1 MSGRSTAV
9 LLLLHLTPGSLLQF
23 QHLVVVRVVET
34 LLPRHLKPEVID
46 CSQPVYCTALALVQH
61 DLADSVDGDIRPLSP
76 LKVPVVTVVL
86 DNPFKVTNQTFE
98 QICDII
104 GVLPVKVRAELELL
118 PDHRPANSVRLQS
131 LDSPHALLHGSS
143 AARNSRVKGVA
154 NNFKVFWEVR
164 LGKKRGRGRDCAS
177 HQVWVF
183 LPVPGGKRAGIGSSK
198 GDPGTYKA
206 FLFPHGKSEG
216 SKVSQGLP

>member
-46 CSQPVYCTALALVQH
+46 CSQPVYCT
-61 DLADSVDGDIRPLSP
+61 
-76 LKVPVVTVVL
+76 
-86 DNPFKVTNQTFE
+86 
-98 QICDII
+98 
-104 GVLPVKVRAELELL
+104 
-118 PDHRPANSVRLQS
+118 
-131 LDSPHALLHGSS
+131 
-143 AARNSRVKGVA
+143 A

-216 SKVSQGLP
+216 SKVSQGLPCRQPHHRLYSKVIRGMGLSIVSVLEKNHGSSLLLSILLPCTDTHPGRVVLLAQEVALPPCAGLRRTEMVQHLLEPEGVRRRSTRG

>member
-104 GVLPVKVRAELELL
+104 GVLPVKVW
-118 PDHRPANSVRLQS
+118 QS
-131 LDSPHALLHGSS
+131 LNFCLIIAQPTLCACSLWTLLTPSCTAAVQPGIAESRALPTTSRYSGKSALARRGAEEETAPATKCGYFCLYQ
-143 AARNSRVKGVA
+143 AAR
-154 NNFKVFWEVR
+154 E
-164 LGKKRGRGRDCAS
+164 
-177 HQVWVF
+177 
-183 LPVPGGKRAGIGSSK
+183 PG
-198 GDPGTYKA
+198 
-206 FLFPHGKSEG
+206 
-216 SKVSQGLP
+216 